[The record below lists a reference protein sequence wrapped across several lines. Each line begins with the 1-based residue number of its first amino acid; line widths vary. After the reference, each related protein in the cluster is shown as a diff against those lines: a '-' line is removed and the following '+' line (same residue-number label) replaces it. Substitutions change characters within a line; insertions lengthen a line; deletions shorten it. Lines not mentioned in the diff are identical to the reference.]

1 MGKMVRRWDRG
12 WCARLLASQK
22 CHLSVL
28 ECGLECGLVG
38 RSGMGIWEA
47 VHLVF
52 SRAYVLPSSYL
63 MKSIW
68 KAARLHM
75 HTEGQAYVAEDSS
88 FGSGGSEEEVRS
100 ENAKRR
106 SDDEQCDCLHE
117 TLHMRRR

>member
-28 ECGLECGLVG
+28 ECGLVG
-38 RSGMGIWEA
+38 RNGMGIWEA

-52 SRAYVLPSSYL
+52 SRAYILPSSYL
-63 MKSIW
+63 MKISW

-75 HTEGQAYVAEDSS
+75 HTEGQACVAEDAS
-88 FGSGGSEEEVRS
+88 FGSGGSEDEVRS